1 MKKISSLAIVF
12 TLLIV
17 ILQVTSIQVETTY
30 AQTTE
35 YYLYVNLVG
44 NGAVTYNGT
53 GIYDPGDVVELTAT
67 PAVGWEFSG
76 WSGDLTSNLTGT
88 TNPEYLTMDSNK
100 TVTATF
106 TEIPV
111 HDVEVVSQTVTENE
125 VMPGDLVDIDV
136 TVRNNGPSTVTF
148 DVTLYYDSVEI
159 GTILVIDLAP
169 GEVRVLTFTWDT
181 TGLPL
186 NGYPITAW
194 ADSGEVITEVD
205 EQNNWC
211 TMPCKVF
218 VVPELPLGT
227 ILASLSMFIALVG
240 YVSFKRFRTK

>member
-1 MKKISSLAIVF
+1 MQKISSSVIIF
-12 TLLIV
+12 TLLIML
-17 ILQVTSIQVETTY
+17 LQVTSIQVETTQ
-30 AQTTE
+30 AQETE
-35 YYLYVNLVG
+35 YFLYVNLVG
-44 NGAVTYNGT
+44 SGSVTYNGT
-53 GIYDPGDVVELTAT
+53 GVYDPGDVVEITAT

-76 WSGDLTSNLTGT
+76 WSGDLGGSAV
-88 TNPEYLTMDSNK
+88 PEYLTMDSNK

-106 TEIPV
+106 TEIPEV
-111 HDVEVVSQTVTENE
+111 HDVEAVSQIVTENE

-136 TVRNNGPSTVTF
+136 TVRNNGLSNENF
-148 DVTLYYDSVEI
+148 DVTLYYDNVKI
-159 GTILVIDLAP
+159 GTILVVDLAP

-194 ADSGEVITEVD
+194 ADSGEVIAEVD

-240 YVSFKRFRTK
+240 YVGFRRYRTK

>member
-1 MKKISSLAIVF
+1 
-12 TLLIV
+12 
-17 ILQVTSIQVETTY
+17 
-30 AQTTE
+30 
-35 YYLYVNLVG
+35 
-44 NGAVTYNGT
+44 
-53 GIYDPGDVVELTAT
+53 
-67 PAVGWEFSG
+67 
-76 WSGDLTSNLTGT
+76 
-88 TNPEYLTMDSNK
+88 
-100 TVTATF
+100 VTATF

-111 HDVEVVSQTVTENE
+111 DDVEAVSQTVTENE

-136 TVRNNGPSTVTF
+136 TVQNNGPSTKTF

-159 GTILVIDLAP
+159 GTILVVDLAP

-218 VVPELPLGT
+218 VVPELPFGT
-227 ILASLSMFIALVG
+227 ILASLSMFGALIAYVG
-240 YVSFKRFRTK
+240 FKRYRIK